1 MATKAQTCEEC
12 REPWEFTTVIV
23 ETNEGPAHLREC
35 GTCGAIASL
44 TPVADGY
51 SRMSVLSEMIVP
63 VCPAA

>member
-1 MATKAQTCEEC
+1 MATKACEMC
-12 REPWEFTTVIV
+12 REPWMFARQLVQTED
-23 ETNEGPAHLREC
+23 GPAHLREC

-51 SRMSVLSEMIVP
+51 NRMSVLSEMIVP